1 MYASPA
7 DFVSSFGEAEWLQLT
22 DRDLDGDPDA
32 GVGESALATATATV
46 DGYVS
51 TRYQIPLTPIDPIIR
66 QATLDIGRWLLSGQ
80 FASERVTDGKNSAMK
95 ILTDIQAGRIQLSA
109 ARLDAATAAAGV
121 GVAYSTPDP
130 AFTRPNAIPE
140 F

>member
-7 DFVSSFGEAEWLQLT
+7 DFVSLFSEAEWLQLT
-22 DRDLDGDPDA
+22 DRDLDGDPDP
-32 GVGESALATATATV
+32 GVGEGALATASATV
-46 DGYVS
+46 DGYVG

-66 QATLDIGRWLLSGQ
+66 QATLDLGRWLLSGQ
-80 FASERVTDGKNSAMK
+80 FASERVSEGRTSAMK

-109 ARLDAATAAAGV
+109 ALRDAATASV
-121 GVAYSTPDP
+121 GVAHSTPEP
-130 AFTRPNAIPE
+130 SFTRPSAIPG